1 MQETGNRYLRVIAP
15 PEDLRLRYNAEVVI
29 DSQLEDPAAVV
40 VVTAANLPFEV
51 VTHLY
56 PSRECQVD
64 KLVRFASTFG
74 NLLCSRLSAVNGIC
88 NGIGENVKY
97 QFEISDALTSAF
109 HPVTERAGVC
119 RDFPH

>member
-1 MQETGNRYLRVIAP
+1 
-15 PEDLRLRYNAEVVI
+15 
-29 DSQLEDPAAVV
+29 
-40 VVTAANLPFEV
+40 VTAANLPFEV

-56 PSRECQVD
+56 PSRDCQVD

-97 QFEISDALTSAF
+97 QFEISDALTSTF